1 MIVIKISRDGG
12 MNFMKEGQQ
21 IRAKLV
27 ELYLSSAWL
36 LNQLEKAGVSIQGS
50 VLSNILSGTRKGPQA
65 DRVLAASKQVLDSY
79 EQFESSLSK

>member
-1 MIVIKISRDGG
+1 
-12 MNFMKEGQQ
+12 MKEGQK

-36 LNQLEKAGVSIQGS
+36 LNQLERAGVSIQGS

-65 DRVLAASKQVLDSY
+65 DRVLAESKQILENY
-79 EQFESSLSK
+79 EKSVNL